1 MNTKFQYIRNILLL
15 TIYFVI
21 CDKEV
26 KNMLKFIT
34 EEPVLCVVILIIAI
48 ALFVYLIK
56 YRRDILK
63 KAALY
68 AVAKAEEA
76 WGSNTGRI
84 KFAEAY
90 LYLKKNYPI
99 ITFFISEDEL
109 SSLIEEALVSLKE
122 IIATKERIAKQE
134 KLTNMYN

>member
-15 TIYFVI
+15 TIYFVV

>member
-1 MNTKFQYIRNILLL
+1 
-15 TIYFVI
+15 
-21 CDKEV
+21 
-26 KNMLKFIT
+26 MLKFIT